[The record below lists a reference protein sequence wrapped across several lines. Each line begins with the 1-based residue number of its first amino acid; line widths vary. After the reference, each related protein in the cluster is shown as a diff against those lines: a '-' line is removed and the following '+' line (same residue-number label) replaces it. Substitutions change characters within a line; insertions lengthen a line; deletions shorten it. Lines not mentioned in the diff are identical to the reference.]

1 MAKNPFKTKNVVDTI
16 INVGLGGA
24 GNVAADYIIN
34 SIQKDAT
41 EPWSADTI
49 NLIKFVGGAVGSA
62 MVSNRYAKAVMDGFA
77 TVGASNYI
85 SSLMAEQT
93 TSGVPAGTVGRVRY
107 IAPRA
112 ARAKAFSKKLSGVP
126 AGTIS
131 EMMN

>member
-1 MAKNPFKTKNVVDTI
+1 MALKNPFKKSNVVDTI
-16 INVGLGGA
+16 INVGIGGA
-24 GNVAADYIIN
+24 GNVLADKVIEMAGWQIDEDYKNLGKAII
-34 SIQKDAT
+34 
-41 EPWSADTI
+41 
-49 NLIKFVGGAVGSA
+49 GAVGSA

>member
-24 GNVAADYIIN
+24 GNVLADNIIDMAGWD
-34 SIQKDAT
+34 IEEDYK
-41 EPWSADTI
+41 
-49 NLIKFVGGAVGSA
+49 NLGKLFIGAIGSA

-85 SSLMAEQT
+85 SKLVTSDATPST
-93 TSGVPAGTVGRVRY
+93 TAGVPYGTVGRVRY
-107 IAPRA
+107 IAPRS
-112 ARAKAFSKKLSGVP
+112 ARAKPFSKKLAGVP
-126 AGTIS
+126 NGTIS